1 MSVALLIVAVLHEP
15 LLELFRG
22 LMRQRDPFA
31 AAPRLCARTFA
42 AGPSGDGDW
51 RRYDTERGFVELGPF
66 VRRTPTKITIVAR
79 FSTRAAA
86 AAFVD
91 QLAKAEP
98 RIPHDLAPY
107 RTTITVHRKL
117 IGLELDVDKSEQQ
130 WRVAITLVAHG
141 ARTVVPNEPDHR

>member
-1 MSVALLIVAVLHEP
+1 MSAALLIAALLHET

-31 AAPRLCARTFA
+31 AAPRLCARMLA
-42 AGPSGDGDW
+42 ARPSRDGEW
-51 RRYDTERGFVELGPF
+51 RRYDTERGLVDLGPF
-66 VRRTPTKITIVAR
+66 ERRTPMKITIVAR

-86 AAFVD
+86 AGFVD
-91 QLAKAEP
+91 RLAEVES

-117 IGLELDVDKSEQQ
+117 IGLELDVGESGQE

-141 ARTVVPNEPDHR
+141 ARTLVPN